1 MKKNTVESNS
11 TQRLLT
17 LYAQIWL
24 YQLLGIAIF
33 VIARVVFL
41 STHCS
46 DGALMANIDCLP
58 LFAWNAWRFDI
69 QSITYIT
76 LLPLLAA
83 FVTTFLKSRKSFERC
98 IKFTRYYYSV
108 LWAIIALLA
117 VAEFYFYDNFGSRYN
132 VVFFDFFD
140 EGPLGL
146 LRTMWEDYPFLTIL
160 TFIVAV
166 GCITAFTG
174 KRIGR
179 TTVSLRKWMGTK
191 ASVAAIIAI
200 AGLTFVFMRGSVTT
214 YTLQVE
220 AFIVSPDDNINN
232 AVPNALYM
240 LKKAYK
246 ERKESF
252 ELKSDEAIIK
262 EDGFTTFEEVVATAA
277 LPCRNTEKSP
287 TPENII
293 FAKADKGIKEQ
304 PNILLIMNE
313 SWSSYLVDFD
323 KGDTLDLLC
332 SLRKHLNEDIVL
344 KNFQSVRN
352 GTVYTLESVILAMPY
367 LHYFQSRYRYDSLA
381 TSIACPLKKSG
392 YSTRFITGMDPT
404 WENLNEALKVQS
416 FDRIDG
422 RMQVMAEIEGSTTS
436 QIGVYD
442 EFLYKYIAQE
452 MGKGAEEGKPQFIMA
467 LTTTNHP
474 PFTYPENI
482 NLPPLNEHWYDSP
495 GLTGNDDVK
504 TKYGL
509 GAQYANKCLGDFL
522 SWFKNS
528 TLADNTVV
536 IVTGDHNVR
545 SILNYDIVPIEYKHA
560 VPLYIYLPPRLA
572 IDNVTKKRIE
582 ERYGCHYDILPTIA
596 GLAFEEGI
604 EYLNIGNDL
613 LDSLK
618 SNDTFFSY
626 NEKQTLSPNS
636 RHNDSIK
643 RMVEARQTLLKLYY
657 QQIFRNSAE
666 E

>member
-24 YQLLGIAIF
+24 YQFLGIAIF

-46 DGALMANIDCLP
+46 DGALMANIDSLP

-98 IKFTRYYYSV
+98 IKFTRYYYSA

-140 EGPLGL
+140 EGPIGL
-146 LRTMWEDYPFLTIL
+146 LRTMWEDYPFVAIL
-160 TFIVAV
+160 TFIIAV
-166 GCITAFTG
+166 GFAVSFCGKYIAG
-174 KRIGR
+174 KR
-179 TTVSLRKWMGTK
+179 VNARKWMGTK
-191 ASVAAIIAI
+191 ATVTAILLIAAV
-200 AGLTFVFMRGSVTT
+200 TFVFMRGSVTT

-220 AFIVSPDDNINN
+220 AFMVSPDDNIND
-232 AVPNALYM
+232 AVPNSLYM

-252 ELKSDEAIIK
+252 KLKSDEGILK
-262 EDGFTTFEEVVATAA
+262 EGGFTTLEQAASVAA
-277 LPCRNTEKSP
+277 LHNCESDTFQPEEILFSKGTISGTEK
-287 TPENII
+287 
-293 FAKADKGIKEQ
+293 

-313 SWSSYLVDFD
+313 SWSRYLVEFD

-332 SLRKHLNEDIVL
+332 SLRGHLEEDILL

-352 GTVYTLESVILAMPY
+352 GTVYTLESVTLAMPY
-367 LHYFQSRYRYDSLA
+367 LHFFQSRYRYGSLK
-381 TSIACPLKKSG
+381 TSIAYPLKESG

-404 WENLNEALKVQS
+404 WENLNEALKVQY
-416 FDRIDG
+416 FDRVDG
-422 RMQVMAEIEGSTTS
+422 RQQIMRDIEESTTS

-452 MGKGAEEGKPQFIMA
+452 MEKGAEEGKPQFVMA

-474 PFTYPENI
+474 PFTYPENM
-482 NLPPLNEHWYDSP
+482 NLPPLTGEWYNSP
-495 GLTGNDDVK
+495 CITGSTDVK

-545 SILNYDIVPIEYKHA
+545 SILNYDIVPTEYKHA

-572 IDNVTKKRIE
+572 IDNATKKRIE

-596 GLAFEEGI
+596 PFAVENGV
-604 EYLNIGNDL
+604 EYLNIGNNL
-613 LDSLK
+613 LDTARCNS
-618 SNDTFFSY
+618 TYYSY
-626 NEKQTLSPNS
+626 NEKQTLSALPNG
-636 RHNDSIK
+636 NDSIT
-643 RMVEARQTLLKLYY
+643 RMVEARLTLLKLYY
-657 QQIFRNSAE
+657 QRIFRNSAE